1 MFCENCGKSLIRGY
15 NFCLE
20 CGTPVPPENVE
31 PEQTADEQ
39 PMGMPEI
46 QPASNEGGTLVF
58 CPNCGMHMQSSTAY
72 CEKCGQQLQ
81 SNAGGNSYSNLPKN
95 GEVPLWNTER
105 VDYGYETMSEGE
117 IEQINNFMNGGGIAD
132 ASDYE
137 DYSEIGA
144 GDTFANA
151 IGGADGSTMP
161 DISGSAAEIDAI
173 TAQFANMVQP
183 SSNNEM
189 PAIGSQDTK
198 MQDEIIKVENF
209 AMDSSYVDDE
219 YVDQGALPVIE
230 GASMEFD
237 PDEPEPE
244 DPNAFEMTPEAIE
257 DITPVYEP
265 EENTSN
271 EEDTAPLFAAAA
283 GVAAAEALSD
293 AYTADE
299 TAPVYE
305 EPTVEAPVY
314 EEPVVEA
321 PVYEEPAVE
330 APVYEEPVVEAPVY
344 EEPVAEA
351 PVYEEPVAE
360 APVYEEPVVE
370 APVYE
375 EPVAEAPVYEEPV
388 AEAPVYEEP
397 AVEAPVYEEPVEEAY
412 AIPLYGSDNDT
423 ASYTQQTEPE
433 YSSDIPLFGA
443 AEDIPTYAEPEAPVY
458 DEPAADIPTYEET
471 APTYEEPVADI
482 PAYEEPTTE
491 NTEDDSAAVAAAF
504 AGAAVIA
511 DSLTEEDS
519 APVSDYSEPAPAYDE
534 PAADLSTSAE
544 AAPDNSYNNYDTY
557 SSNTDASAA
566 SFAAAAAVSAAV
578 EESEPAIDLGKLVY
592 CRNCGQDMYE
602 KETVCKNCG
611 APKRPEYQ
619 PPRTRQGK
627 AKEPFKL
634 FGIFSIPSII
644 VIAVVIIAL
653 VALLLPSLTQKD
665 DIVDTSSKPTTSDTS
680 GITGNEQLN
689 AGNTSDDEDSS
700 SVPSEPE
707 QATTA
712 STTAAT
718 TTTPVES
725 TPTEIESAEPVE
737 STAPVESEE
746 PAVSSSSTSAST
758 SATTPTTTP
767 STTTTP
773 KPNTT
778 TTKPVVTTTQ
788 QSGGAYTPSA
798 TIKSQNKERDKMIA
812 AYQLMAEEMG
822 KIDLLARSTAYAVMF
837 DTRDA
842 DTAGKS
848 FYNRDVAAAMLKNIK
863 SGKSSVAAA
872 VASAKPSTAELNTA
886 YKALCSLEDK
896 YNAYLD
902 YVVNATKFGSYESK
916 CDSYMNSFTSY
927 AASNFSLTAMS
938 TSAQTATDKAEYY
951 ASVVSDAVAA
961 AENAASAYTTLRT
974 KVSALSESNFSSQFL
989 TVMND
994 NISTYLKAAKYTQA
1008 VASYCDILAAA
1019 PSAYSSAY
1027 TSIKSARDGLNNL
1040 AELFALAQY
1049 DNTLANFKS
1058 TANNY
1063 IGTASGGAAK
1073 AKNSI

>member
-31 PEQTADEQ
+31 PEQTADEPAQ
-39 PMGMPEI
+39 GMPEI

-117 IEQINNFMNGGGIAD
+117 IEQINNFMNGGVIAD

-198 MQDEIIKVENF
+198 IQDEIIKVENF

-265 EENTSN
+265 EEDTSN
-271 EEDTAPLFAAAA
+271 EDDTAPLFAAAA
-283 GVAAAEALSD
+283 GVVAAEAVSELL
-293 AYTADE
+293 AE
-299 TAPVYE
+299 EAPVYE
-305 EPTVEAPVY
+305 EPVEEAPVYEEPVEETPVYEEPVEEAPVYEEPVEEAPVYEEPVEEAPVYEEPVEEAPVYEEPVEEAPVY
-314 EEPVVEA
+314 EEPVVET
-321 PVYEEPAVE
+321 
-330 APVYEEPVVEAPVY
+330 PVYEEPVVETPVY
-344 EEPVAEA
+344 EEPVEEA
-351 PVYEEPVAE
+351 PVYEEPI
-360 APVYEEPVVE
+360 
-370 APVYE
+370 
-375 EPVAEAPVYEEPV
+375 
-388 AEAPVYEEP
+388 
-397 AVEAPVYEEPVEEAY
+397 EEAY

-423 ASYTQQTEPE
+423 ASYAQQTEPE

-443 AEDIPTYAEPEAPVY
+443 AEEIPTYTEPEAPVY
-458 DEPAADIPTYEET
+458 DEPAADFPTYEET
-471 APTYEEPVADI
+471 APTYEEP
-482 PAYEEPTTE
+482 TTE
-491 NTEDDSAAVAAAF
+491 NTDDDNAAVAAAAF

-511 DSLTEEDS
+511 DSLTEEES
-519 APVSDYSEPAPAYDE
+519 SPVSDYSEPAPAYDE
-534 PAADLSTSAE
+534 PAADLGTSAE
-544 AAPDNSYNNYDTY
+544 TAPDNSYNNYDTY

-707 QATTA
+707 QTTTA

-725 TPTEIESAEPVE
+725 TPTEIESAEPAE

-758 SATTPTTTP
+758 SATTPATTP

-773 KPNTT
+773 KPDTT

-1058 TANNY
+1058 AANNY

>member
-81 SNAGGNSYSNLPKN
+81 SNVGGNSYSNLPKN

-265 EENTSN
+265 EEDASN

-330 APVYEEPVVEAPVY
+330 APVYEEPV
-344 EEPVAEA
+344 
-351 PVYEEPVAE
+351 
-360 APVYEEPVVE
+360 
-370 APVYE
+370 
-375 EPVAEAPVYEEPV
+375 
-388 AEAPVYEEP
+388 
-397 AVEAPVYEEPVEEAY
+397 EEAY

-443 AEDIPTYAEPEAPVY
+443 AEDIPTYTEPEAPVY

-491 NTEDDSAAVAAAF
+491 NTEDDSAAVAAAAF

-511 DSLTEEDS
+511 DSLTEEES

-689 AGNTSDDEDSS
+689 AGNTSDDEESS

-707 QATTA
+707 QTTTA

-725 TPTEIESAEPVE
+725 TPTEIESAEPAE